1 MCPLT
6 LAPPPCSVSEFL
18 MGEVDSSILLSVPPG
33 DPGQV
38 SKGGL
43 HIAWGQAGRAGE
55 CPCSLCGPWPLALSR
70 GAVTV
75 SCRVGLK
82 QGPAQAGLTC
92 LFLI

>member
-1 MCPLT
+1 
-6 LAPPPCSVSEFL
+6 

-55 CPCSLCGPWPLALSR
+55 CPCSLCGPRPLALSR
-70 GAVTV
+70 GVATD

-82 QGPAQAGLTC
+82 QGPAHAGLTY
-92 LFLI
+92 LLLI